1 MVSSINH
8 INFSRSIQYYHFK
21 AKATNFSRFGYFI
34 FLDVEMYGLVYM
46 KLIRLMDQTCSGLD
60 AKIQFTETSLS
71 PTQVRLQTT
80 ASVLRLILLDSGSRK
95 DVIKCLVLSAKKT
108 WVSFFEFNSFSVN
121 LRCAYREKCRRLL
134 SKYYVAIICDSIVK
148 HSDIVYFQILF
159 LKLSTKN

>member
-34 FLDVEMYGLVYM
+34 FFRRVNVWIGLHEIDPLDGSNVQWVGCEDPVYRNFAVPDTSSTPDDSKCFTVDSTGQWKSERCDQM
-46 KLIRLMDQTCSGLD
+46 FGFVCEENMGKL
-60 AKIQFTETSLS
+60 
-71 PTQVRLQTT
+71 
-80 ASVLRLILLDSGSRK
+80 
-95 DVIKCLVLSAKKT
+95 
-108 WVSFFEFNSFSVN
+108 FEFNSFSVN

-134 SKYYVAIICDSIVK
+134 SKYYVAKICDSIVK

-159 LKLSTKN
+159 LKLATKN